1 MVEHPGVFA
10 VKKIERQSQ
19 IIIMKTSAIGL
30 LALMVACVLN
40 ILINSGCATR
50 SKEGTANFLSLEDLK
65 KAAGPPVDYP
75 QF

>member
-1 MVEHPGVFA
+1 
-10 VKKIERQSQ
+10 
-19 IIIMKTSAIGL
+19 MKTSAIGL